1 MLIVL
6 IVVCV
11 VFGLLLFAVFS
22 GLLFG
27 DEYDGFGVNGPPR
40 LKELSPGCL
49 LSLIVAGSIWFI
61 AWGIVLLLAIRLLRT
76 PLGE

>member
-1 MLIVL
+1 MLIFL

-11 VFGLLLFAVFS
+11 VFGLLLFAIFS
-22 GLLFG
+22 GLFS
-27 DEYDGFGVNGPPR
+27 DDSDGFGAGNPPR
-40 LKELSPGCL
+40 FRELSPGCL